1 MRHRNGH
8 RRPTGFLRGPLK
20 YIPGVEALCPSACP
34 RQDKVA
40 MRQVCLILSHDEV
53 SASLFSVLLYDSF
66 DSGGIFDLPRTSE
79 VDLIG
84 ALALQHLTSFR
95 RRGDLESEGL
105 DDRPD
110 FTHLDRKSVV

>member
-1 MRHRNGH
+1 MQDQVA
-8 RRPTGFLRGPLK
+8 
-20 YIPGVEALCPSACP
+20 I
-34 RQDKVA
+34 RQGG
-40 MRQVCLILSHDEV
+40 LILSPDEL
-53 SASLFSVLLYDSF
+53 SSILFSVLLYDSF

-105 DDRPD
+105 DARPD
-110 FTHLDRKSVV
+110 FTHLVRTQIGRASCRERVCQYV

>member
-1 MRHRNGH
+1 MI
-8 RRPTGFLRGPLK
+8 RRP
-20 YIPGVEALCPSACP
+20 P
-34 RQDKVA
+34 RSTRTDTLFPYTTLF
-40 MRQVCLILSHDEV
+40 RSDELS
-53 SASLFSVLLYDSF
+53 SILFSVLLYDSF

-110 FTHLDRKSVV
+110 FTHLVRTLGCQRFRTRIEAVFETHSNAAAQNRA